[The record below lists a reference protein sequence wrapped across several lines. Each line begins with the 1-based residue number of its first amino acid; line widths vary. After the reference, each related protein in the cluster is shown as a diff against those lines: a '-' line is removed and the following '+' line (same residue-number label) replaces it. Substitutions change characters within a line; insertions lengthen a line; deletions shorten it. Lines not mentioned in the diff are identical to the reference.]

1 MIWAGL
7 LHIYQPP
14 HWDARVIDRVVRESY
29 RPIVDILRRNPG
41 VRITLN
47 INASLTEQLAQLGYL
62 DVINGL
68 REVAERGQ
76 IEFTGSAKYHPILP
90 LIPANEIRRQI
101 ELNTET
107 NRALFGKCYSPKGF
121 FPPEMA
127 VNLDVVALLVEL
139 GFNWVALDEVASV
152 ERADGS
158 TWGTIAPF
166 NFTALLRNRQISDY
180 LSFVA
185 PADRPQDFF
194 NEFAR
199 TNDPDGILITS
210 FDGENLGHHRPG
222 TDRLWEKIVTD
233 PTVTALTYSE
243 LLDRPM
249 SAHAITLRPSSWSTR
264 DEDLKRGLAFPLW
277 QNPDNQIHELQWS
290 LTHLAID
297 AVTNSERRGDPA
309 FTSAR
314 LLLDEALASDQYWWA
329 SATPWWSVEIVT
341 GGAKR
346 FIKII
351 ESLTSL
357 PETERREA
365 LQLADAISRLA
376 RQWQN
381 DGTARQRRE
390 QYLKTTQAVQYLG
403 GDRIDAGRA

>member
-29 RPIVDILRRNPG
+29 RPIVDILKRNPG

-47 INASLTEQLAQLGYL
+47 INASLTEQLAQLGYQY
-62 DVINGL
+62 VISGL

-90 LIPANEIRRQI
+90 LIPANEVRRQI

-107 NRALFGKCYSPKGF
+107 NRALFGKCYAPVGF

-127 VNLDVVALLVEL
+127 INLDVVALLVEL
-139 GFNWVALDEVASV
+139 GFRWVALDEVVSA
-152 ERADGS
+152 EKADGS

-166 NFTALLRNRQISDY
+166 DLTAILRNRRMSDY

-185 PADRPQDFF
+185 PADNPQDFF
-194 NEFAR
+194 SEFGKTEDSKAL
-199 TNDPDGILITS
+199 LITS

-222 TDRLWEKIVTD
+222 TDHLWEKIVTD
-233 PTVTALTYSE
+233 PSVKTLTYSQ
-243 LLDRPM
+243 LLDLPGPAR
-249 SAHAITLRPSSWSTR
+249 AITLRPSSWSTR
-264 DEDLKRGLAFPLW
+264 DEDLKHGAAFPLW
-277 QNPDNQIHELQWS
+277 QNPDNQLHSLQWS
-290 LTHLAID
+290 LTHLTID
-297 AVTNSERRGDPA
+297 AVSNSDRRGDTGYA
-309 FTSAR
+309 SAR

-341 GGAKR
+341 GGAER
-346 FIKII
+346 FVKII
-351 ESLTSL
+351 DSLVSL
-357 PETERREA
+357 PEAERREA
-365 LQLADAISRLA
+365 HQLAGAITRLA
-376 RQWQN
+376 RQWQD
-381 DGTARQRRE
+381 DGTAQVRRE
-390 QYLKTTQAVQYLG
+390 QYLKAAQTVHYLG
-403 GDRIDAGRA
+403 GDRIDASRA